1 MIYRY
6 EFRACANP
14 NIYSRFGPRKLA
26 RALESCIPYLG
37 PKATLKSN
45 LSRSLSTH
53 IAMSPDQK
61 GFRQDL
67 INSPRSPSP
76 TVESS
81 SEEGV
86 PQRERPQ
93 VLLVK
98 DNPINLKVRA

>member
-1 MIYRY
+1 
-6 EFRACANP
+6 
-14 NIYSRFGPRKLA
+14 
-26 RALESCIPYLG
+26 
-37 PKATLKSN
+37 
-45 LSRSLSTH
+45 
-53 IAMSPDQK
+53 MSPDQK

-67 INSPRSPSP
+67 INSPLSPSP

-93 VLLVK
+93 VLLVE